1 MAAVSCTSPRARG
14 RAALRALLVGAA
26 AAAVLCLAGGRP
38 AVFAAPSRGGS
49 ALAGAPAGQAAAPA
63 RPAVAALSS
72 EEYGSGTAIVD
83 QVEALRRESLEA
95 CLLAHEDDPDAV
107 ERCSALSYELAQAEQ
122 LLFKRQA
129 AFRYVDHDSY

>member
-1 MAAVSCTSPRARG
+1 MAGVSCASSRARG
-14 RAALRALLVGAA
+14 RAGLWALLAGAA

-63 RPAVAALSS
+63 APAVAAIGS
-72 EEYGSGTAIVD
+72 EEYGSGITIGD
-83 QVEALRRESLEA
+83 QVEALRRDSLEA